1 MSLRTKGML
10 LALLLSQICLVG
22 TLLMAQEQQPA
33 PKWELF
39 GGYSWSDPNA
49 TLHAVPSFSGPGITA
64 GTPLSAPLKDQRKG
78 FGTALTYNMN
88 RWFGLTADFSA
99 HFGGDRGNLF
109 SASHTDDAN
118 MYTIGFGPKVTFRG
132 EHVSPFI
139 ELLGGWNRLTPDGF
153 DKDSRFG
160 FLAGGGVDIDFT
172 KHWSWRVI
180 QGDYIHSDH
189 RFGPGTLVD
198 HTRVRG
204 ARLQTGVVYKLG
216 GGPPPSAPAA
226 SCSASPTEV
235 MTGEPVK
242 VTATPSNFPK
252 NRTLAYSWS
261 STGGKISGNE
271 AIATVDTTGLAG
283 GSYTATAKITD
294 NKKSNAECSANFTVK
309 EPAKNPPTISC
320 SANPSTVK
328 SGEASTITCDC
339 KSPDGRQVSL
349 SNWTASSGKISGTG
363 NTATLDTAGAAA
375 GAINVSATC
384 SDDRGLTAQGSASVT
399 VENPPPAPTA
409 SKVCEFEFN
418 NKAKPAR
425 VDNAAK
431 GCLDGAA
438 DSLLNSPNSK
448 AVLVGEQG
456 EKEKPKAPKLAA
468 QRAVNAKA
476 YLTSG
481 ENQKAVDP
489 SRIEPRTGSATEQK
503 VEVWVIPE
511 GATFDQPG
519 TSAVDEAKVKGQSRT
534 AAPAKKARKKAAPAT

>member
-1 MSLRTKGML
+1 MSLRTRSML

-22 TLLMAQEQQPA
+22 TLLTAQEQQPA

-49 TLHAVPSFSGPGITA
+49 TLHAIPSFSGPGVTA
-64 GTPLSAPLKDQRKG
+64 GSPLSAPLKDQRKG

-109 SASHTDDAN
+109 TAAHTDDAN
-118 MYTIGFGPKVTFRG
+118 MYTIGFGPKVTIRG

-172 KHWSWRVI
+172 KHWSWRAI

-216 GGPPPSAPAA
+216 GGPPPAAPAA

-252 NRTLAYSWS
+252 NRTLGYSWS

-271 AIATVDTTGLAG
+271 ATATVDTTGLAG

-309 EPAKNPPTISC
+309 EQAKNQPTISC
-320 SANPSTVK
+320 SANPSTERLTVCRTVRMPRQ
-328 SGEASTITCDC
+328 GWWASRVRR
-339 KSPDGRQVSL
+339 KSPKRL
-349 SNWTASSGKISGTG
+349 NWRP
-363 NTATLDTAGAAA
+363 
-375 GAINVSATC
+375 SAR
-384 SDDRGLTAQGSASVT
+384 SM
-399 VENPPPAPTA
+399 
-409 SKVCEFEFN
+409 
-418 NKAKPAR
+418 
-425 VDNAAK
+425 
-431 GCLDGAA
+431 
-438 DSLLNSPNSK
+438 
-448 AVLVGEQG
+448 
-456 EKEKPKAPKLAA
+456 
-468 QRAVNAKA
+468 
-476 YLTSG
+476 
-481 ENQKAVDP
+481 
-489 SRIEPRTGSATEQK
+489 PRL
-503 VEVWVIPE
+503 I
-511 GATFDQPG
+511 
-519 TSAVDEAKVKGQSRT
+519 
-534 AAPAKKARKKAAPAT
+534 